1 MPEPGGARVDKKL
14 RGYAALCVLILFLA
28 SAGCSADLP
37 PEPPETAVHAY
48 ANAFNSKDVDAI
60 LGVYSLAAL
69 SEADTVLQSARTME
83 RPYREAMC
91 MEIGIE
97 PEELEEISGR
107 EFFVAVMK
115 AAFDKT
121 EKMSLEVLDTHI
133 EGTKANIKVKII
145 ANYAKGGKKE
155 MEAVLPVVVENG
167 VWKLDSTGLVP
178 GPGPKENPGE

>member
-1 MPEPGGARVDKKL
+1 MGTRFHGC
-14 RGYAALCVLILFLA
+14 AALCALA
-28 SAGCSADLP
+28 LLLAGTGCSAELP
-37 PEPPETAVHAY
+37 QEPPETAVHAY
-48 ANAFNSKDVDAI
+48 ADAFNKKDVDAI
-60 LGVYSLAAL
+60 LKVYSKAAL

-83 RPYREAMC
+83 NPYRQAMC

-115 AAFDKT
+115 AAFSKT
-121 EKMSLEVLDTHI
+121 KKMSLEVLDTHI
-133 EGTKANIKVKII
+133 EGTKANIDVKIV
-145 ANYAKGGKKE
+145 AEYAEGGKKE

-178 GPGPKENPGE
+178 GPGPEGNPRE